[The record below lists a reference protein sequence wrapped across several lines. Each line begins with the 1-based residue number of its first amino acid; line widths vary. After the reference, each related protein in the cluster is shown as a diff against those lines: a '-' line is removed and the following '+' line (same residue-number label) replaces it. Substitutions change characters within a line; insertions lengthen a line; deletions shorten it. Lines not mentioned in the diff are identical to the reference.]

1 MTKPTDKVPGK
12 SYTWGDLA
20 QVQIDQERY
29 RQGSGYA
36 SKQHTIQM
44 VEKINAEQAKRREGG
59 K

>member
-29 RQGSGYA
+29 RLGSSYA
-36 SKQHTIQM
+36 SKERTKAM
-44 VEKINAEQAKRREGG
+44 VEAINKRREGG